1 MSPESPALQADFLGM
16 SPQGSPSSVSMYIFI
31 LPNFLCSVQSSAH
44 TVSSQ
49 ISSEQNKSISVA
61 ANGILKMAWISF
73 SPLLVN
79 RNSPR
84 ILLAMSRQSI
94 SLERRIC
101 IRQEALASSC
111 SYQEKLK
118 GTPKDL

>member
-1 MSPESPALQADFLGM
+1 
-16 SPQGSPSSVSMYIFI
+16 MYIFI
-31 LPNFLCSVQSSAH
+31 LPNLLCSVQLSAH

-61 ANGILKMAWISF
+61 ANDILKMAWISF

-79 RNSPR
+79 PNSPR